1 MHPRRHPIWKSLI
14 AAFAALALVAAT
26 AAPPSVVLAQTKTE
40 KTTKTE
46 PSAAQKAQQQRMKD
60 CAKDWG
66 EYKKKTGK
74 SGQKEHR
81 AFMSDC
87 LKGPATKKEEKK
99 DKKKAA

>member
-1 MHPRRHPIWKSLI
+1 MWKSLI
-14 AAFAALALVAAT
+14 AAFAALALVVAT

-40 KTTKTE
+40 KTTKKE
-46 PSAAQKAQQQRMKD
+46 PTAAQKAQQQKMKN

-74 SGQKEHR
+74 SGRKEHR

-99 DKKKAA
+99 MEKKDAAKKK